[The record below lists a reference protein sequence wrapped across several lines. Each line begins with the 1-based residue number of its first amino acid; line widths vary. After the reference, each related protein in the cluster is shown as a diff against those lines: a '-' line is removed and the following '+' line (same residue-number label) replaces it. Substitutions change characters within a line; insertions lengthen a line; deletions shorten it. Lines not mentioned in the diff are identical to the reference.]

1 MQISIEMIHDG
12 AEVDRA
18 RSHFLALVLFPA
30 DALGGG
36 RGRRDVGVGGQGQH
50 QAVAGA
56 PLAFA
61 GGDWR
66 TGFEYATRP
75 WSTSVTWRTPH
86 ACIFKKKIF
95 AYRLKKK
102 HRGSPEHRVMPWD
115 DEMIFGR
122 FSWLELDI
130 EWRKTTTFTFNKLR
144 KSNVIFLG
152 LPVFLDLTSFF
163 FK

>member
-61 GGDWR
+61 GGVAPADDAPAAQAAVAR
-66 TGFEYATRP
+66 DQRQDVPQRPARVAGHRRRVGHAQPLLLTGFLHPTNNNNNNNIKRMASDGAVLP
-75 WSTSVTWRTPH
+75 
-86 ACIFKKKIF
+86 I
-95 AYRLKKK
+95 
-102 HRGSPEHRVMPWD
+102 GSRSLV
-115 DEMIFGR
+115 
-122 FSWLELDI
+122 L
-130 EWRKTTTFTFNKLR
+130 
-144 KSNVIFLG
+144 
-152 LPVFLDLTSFF
+152 
-163 FK
+163 